1 MKKEKKQKPYFTDG
15 FWETARPEVSNEE
28 TFKEVSKINWSIKS
42 KSARDGKQVLIRSVK
57 EIKSNY

>member
-1 MKKEKKQKPYFTDG
+1 MKKVKKQKPYFTDG

-28 TFKEVSKINWSIKS
+28 TFKEVSKINWNIKS
-42 KSARDGKQVLIRSVK
+42 KSTRNGKRVLIRSVQ